1 MPSFKKNRFKSL
13 LPANARCGCG
23 TPKLCNVYEPKPK
36 VSASPNASSSSPSS
50 SSSSSFSFKV
60 KLSSCPKIVDSI
72 AVEKDSDDPY
82 RDFRQSMLQMMEEK
96 HIYSTNDLQELLRCF
111 LELNSP
117 CHHRVIV
124 EAFMGI
130 WHLGITDGHKVM

>member
-1 MPSFKKNRFKSL
+1 MPSLRKNRFKSL
-13 LPANARCGCG
+13 LPADARCGCG
-23 TPKLCNVYEPKPK
+23 NPKLCNVYEPKPK
-36 VSASPNASSSSPSS
+36 VSASPNPSSS
-50 SSSSSFSFKV
+50 SSSSSFSSKV
-60 KLSSCPKIVDSI
+60 TLSSCPKIVDSI
-72 AVEKDSDDPY
+72 AVVKDSDDPY
-82 RDFRQSMLQMMEEK
+82 RDFRHSMLQMIEEK

-130 WHLGITDGHKVM
+130 WHLGISTDRHKVM